1 MTDNEAEGAQQAAT
15 DTEQPRRELGL
26 QKIYVKDMSFES
38 PNVPAVFGT
47 RNWRPQTNLNL
58 RTSHRMIED
67 KLYEVV
73 LTITVDA
80 KMDDKTT
87 FLVELQQAGLFQI
100 AGYEPQQLNAILGSF
115 CPTNL
120 FPYARQ
126 AISDAVQRG
135 GFPEFLL
142 QPIDF
147 DALYVQTM
155 QEQAKQAAGEAN

>member
-1 MTDNEAEGAQQAAT
+1 MTDNPAEGGQQAAT
-15 DTEQPRRELGL
+15 DNNAPRREVGL

-38 PNVPAVFGT
+38 PNVPEVFST
-47 RNWRPQTNLNL
+47 RDWRPQTNLNL
-58 RTSHRMIED
+58 RTSHRAVND
-67 KLYEVV
+67 NLYEVV

-80 KMDDKTT
+80 KMEDKTT

-100 AGYEPQQLNAILGSF
+100 SGYEPNQLNAILGSF
-115 CPTNL
+115 CPNNL

-126 AISDAVQRG
+126 AIADAVQRG

-147 DALYVQTM
+147 DALYAQSM
-155 QEQAKQAAGEAN
+155 QEQAKRAAEAN